1 MNIFLGHTTACVFWL
16 TATQEQCDA
25 ALPTSAAPSPTS
37 VHTVKA
43 AQLMAEGT
51 VFAKQILHVEAPLAG
66 TKPTDDVIF
75 HDCRSF
81 PNTYRKVCKD
91 VHVASPELT
100 FAQMASVLS
109 FEELVLLGNELCSGY
124 VRDEFSPT
132 GTAER
137 TPLTTP
143 ANIKR
148 VISCAASFRGK
159 ANALKALRYLTPL
172 TASPKEVEWATRFV
186 LRNQYGGYGLPAFKS
201 NYYVPIPKSMRH
213 LTDKTHFKIDFCW
226 PAQKVAIEYDSDLHT
241 GSEKIALDTMRRNFL
256 VAKGFKVIGIT
267 RIQNNSER
275 EMDRVAAEVKRA
287 LKQRNDIR
295 CKNYL
300 LRKGKLAE
308 LCRTWTQAKPADYFK
323 IDKNSSS

>member
-16 TATQEQCDA
+16 TSTQEQCDA
-25 ALPTSAAPSPTS
+25 ALPTSAAPSPAS
-37 VHTVKA
+37 VHTAKA

-51 VFAKQILHVEAPLAG
+51 VFANQILHVDTPQQGLRGSAHVVL
-66 TKPTDDVIF
+66 
-75 HDCRSF
+75 HSCRSY
-81 PNTYRKVCKD
+81 PNAYRKVCKD
-91 VHVASPELT
+91 VYVASPELT
-100 FAQMASVLS
+100 FAQMASMLS
-109 FEELVLLGNELCSGY
+109 FEELVLLGNELCSSY
-124 VRDEFSPT
+124 VRDEYSPT

-137 TPLTTP
+137 APLATP
-143 ANIKR
+143 ASIKR
-148 VISCAASFRGK
+148 CLESSSAFHGK
-159 ANALKALRYLTPL
+159 KTALKALRYLTPL

-201 NYYVPIPKSMRH
+201 NYHVPIPKSMRH

-287 LKQRNDIR
+287 LKQRSDIR
-295 CKNYL
+295 CKEHL
-300 LRKGKLAE
+300 LRKGQLAAT
-308 LCRTWTQAKPADYFK
+308 CRAWAQMDPAKYFK
-323 IDKNSSS
+323 TDKNCD